1 MVFDGDEPVVLVEK
15 VFRRS
20 ITSKRA
26 NPAEGSGEHGSPLRL
41 PVTPENPTLAGGS
54 RLR

>member
-20 ITSKRA
+20 ITWQRET
-26 NPAEGSGEHGSPLRL
+26 PAEGWGEHRSPLRL
-41 PVTPENPTLAGGS
+41 PVTPEDPTLAGGS
-54 RLR
+54 RPR